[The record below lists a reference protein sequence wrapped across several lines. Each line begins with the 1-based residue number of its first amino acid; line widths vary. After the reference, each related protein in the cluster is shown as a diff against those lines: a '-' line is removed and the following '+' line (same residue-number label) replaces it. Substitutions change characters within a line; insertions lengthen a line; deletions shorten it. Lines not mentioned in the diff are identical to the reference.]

1 MVEELEL
8 QEIIRYMQQ
17 IILDIDTDSLD
28 SNREVDTWH
37 HFSLELAKLEIG
49 FGFGREA
56 GDSGPSLPSAATG
69 GTKYT
74 YNSKTIHAFTTTG
87 PNPFIAPKKNFTA
100 EVFVVG
106 GGGGGATDMAG
117 GGGAGGV
124 RNLSSVYQLLR
135 ENMLSQLVLVVME
148 QDKIV
153 LLILEQHLDKEMILV
168 SEV

>member
-1 MVEELEL
+1 MGTFDEFNKKEKPVFTGS
-8 QEIIRYMQQ
+8 R
-17 IILDIDTDSLD
+17 
-28 SNREVDTWH
+28 
-37 HFSLELAKLEIG
+37 
-49 FGFGREA
+49 FGFGA
-56 GDSGPSLPSAATG
+56 GAAAPLVLVFLLWLSG

-74 YNSKTIHAFTTTG
+74 YNSKTIHVFTSTE
-87 PNPFIAPKKNFTA
+87 PFICPKNITA

-124 RNLSSVYQLLR
+124 RNLSSVPISPL
-135 ENMLSQLVLVVME
+135 ESMLSQLVLVVME